1 MAHPEFL
8 SPKKPVDNKKQ
19 PVAPKSSLGPGK
31 WYEVQTSFGQSKL
44 VFVAKPDNRK
54 DDPIETKQP
63 APIKVYPELN
73 FIPQMKACYDLFS
86 SLFHFYY
93 FYRTSYLYLC
103 KNLKQYINELP
114 RSFTSKSVKRI
125 LIASLDC
132 APDLLVITPQ
142 YLFDSM
148 FLGTKDGTEL
158 EVLVK
163 QLRAFKEQIS
173 VPEKKK
179 FGRQATIMQEAAQFD
194 QNYREQM
201 EENPK
206 LKPRESSGIFDP
218 VPHLEIYWSPVF
230 QIDPR
235 ETPAKY
241 RARQEAVFMST
252 FNRFKN
258 YKPIRVHHRSDTLDP
273 TIAQLYNFLAG
284 KLSDHIIGL
293 RTDHLGNML
302 DHIKGHLQVSK
313 AADLNIHYDAQGQ
326 KRMQDRMEAAG
337 IYSGSGE
344 CQLVSR
350 SEWLLNAKYREVIE
364 GIKETLRV
372 YKESKIKKELAERNE
387 KRLD

>member
-1 MAHPEFL
+1 M
-8 SPKKPVDNKKQ
+8 SPKKPSG
-19 PVAPKSSLGPGK
+19 AAISSLGPGK
-31 WYEVQTSFGQSKL
+31 WYEVQTAAGQSKL
-44 VFVAKPDNRK
+44 VFIARPEKRK
-54 DDPIETKQP
+54 EDPIETKQL
-63 APIKVYPELN
+63 APTRVYAELN

-103 KNLKQYINELP
+103 KNLKQYLSELP
-114 RSFTSKSVKRI
+114 RSFTSKSVRRI
-125 LIASLDC
+125 LMASLDC

-158 EVLVK
+158 DLLVK
-163 QLRAFKEQIS
+163 QLRNFKEQIAVS
-173 VPEKKK
+173 EKKK
-179 FGRQATIMQEAAQFD
+179 YGRQATIMQEAAQFN
-194 QNYREQM
+194 QVYREKM

-206 LKPRESSGIFDP
+206 LKQRDQSAIFDP
-218 VPHLEIYWSPVF
+218 VPHLESYWSPVF

-258 YKPIRVHHRSDTLDP
+258 YKPIRVYHRAETLDP
-273 TIAQLYNFLAG
+273 TIAPLFEFLSG
-284 KLSDHIIGL
+284 KLSDHIISL
-293 RTDHLGNML
+293 RADNLGNML
-302 DHIKGHLQVSK
+302 EHIKGHLKVSK
-313 AADLNIHYDAQGQ
+313 AADLNIHYDVLGQ
-326 KRMQDRMEAAG
+326 KRMEESMEAAG
-337 IYSGSGE
+337 IYSGDGE

-350 SEWLLNAKYREVIE
+350 SEWVLNAKYREVIE
-364 GIKETLRV
+364 GIKETLKV
-372 YKESKIKKELAERNE
+372 YRETKIKKELAERDE